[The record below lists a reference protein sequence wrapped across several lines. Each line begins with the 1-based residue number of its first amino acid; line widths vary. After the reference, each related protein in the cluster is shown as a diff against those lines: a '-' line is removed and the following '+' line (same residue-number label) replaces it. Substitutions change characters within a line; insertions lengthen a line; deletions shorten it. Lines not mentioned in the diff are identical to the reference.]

1 MLVGLLLSQWA
12 PGKVPRVSRVPRVP
26 GFVPFGMSSSSADVD
41 GSDDAADV
49 DGGDDGERFDA
60 IENAIMG
67 VPQGW

>member
-1 MLVGLLLSQWA
+1 MSKG
-12 PGKVPRVSRVPRVP
+12 SRFCSV
-26 GFVPFGMSSSSADVD
+26 FGMSSSSADVD
-41 GSDDAADV
+41 GGDDGSSADV

>member
-1 MLVGLLLSQWA
+1 
-12 PGKVPRVSRVPRVP
+12 
-26 GFVPFGMSSSSADVD
+26 MSSSSADVD